1 MADVFSS
8 ETGAAGAP
16 SRPLP
21 QAEATVR
28 THHLLRGASKRRVWE
43 SRSTYDKAGVE
54 RESAGVGERAGCISY
69 PPNLADASMQVGQR
83 MPAFDAGAMDK
94 VPSSG
99 GIQK

>member
-1 MADVFSS
+1 MYSPRKRALP
-8 ETGAAGAP
+8 AP
-16 SRPLP
+16 PPVRFPKRKPLFLR
-21 QAEATVR
+21 R

>member
-21 QAEATVR
+21 QAEATV
-28 THHLLRGASKRRVWE
+28 E